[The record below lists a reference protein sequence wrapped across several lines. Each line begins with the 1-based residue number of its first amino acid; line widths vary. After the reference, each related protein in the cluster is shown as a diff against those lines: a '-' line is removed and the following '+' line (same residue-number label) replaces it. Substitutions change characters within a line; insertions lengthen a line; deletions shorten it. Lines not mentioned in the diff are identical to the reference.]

1 MGFLVG
7 FVNPWFWRG
16 RGSLGKGVWGS
27 VWTLPCGITPIQTLS
42 EPPDAD
48 CRNAPPQSHST
59 GWGTKAQR
67 AKHQVHRESGGGPGP
82 GSGWRLSPLQFRTLL
97 QASFS
102 MELCH
107 PERPGRNVA
116 KADLRMGSG
125 QAPHHPSSLSEHHQG
140 SIHVG
145 DDLSRVQP

>member
-59 GWGTKAQR
+59 GWAPRPRGLSTRYTGSQVGAQ
-67 AKHQVHRESGGGPGP
+67 ALVPGGG
-82 GSGWRLSPLQFRTLL
+82 SHL
-97 QASFS
+97 FS
-102 MELCH
+102 LELCS
-107 PERPGRNVA
+107 RPPSPWNSVIQR
-116 KADLRMGSG
+116 DL
-125 QAPHHPSSLSEHHQG
+125 EET
-140 SIHVG
+140 
-145 DDLSRVQP
+145 